1 MTTILSPELAT
12 PLDLRLVDR
21 YINDDRWVMEQK
33 LDGHRIMLVA
43 DTDTLFLTRNGTPY
57 TKAIPKAL
65 HLHGLPKGFI
75 VDGEL
80 IDGVLWVFDV
90 LHIDGNL
97 QRLPLSERRVV
108 LNAIPETEVLRRI
121 PQAVTTAEKKALFA
135 EAQARSY
142 EGVILKKA
150 SSIYECGR
158 RTPEWLKAKFVV
170 TADVI
175 VLTVE
180 DDGKESA
187 SFGVVGDDGK
197 TIVEIGRCS
206 LIGKPQVIPGDVIEV
221 RYLYANNPA
230 APRLFQPTLM
240 RVRDDKKPPECLI
253 DQIKFTDKTV
263 LETLNA

>member
-1 MTTILSPELAT
+1 MTTILSPELAS
-12 PLDLRLVDR
+12 PLDLGLVKR

-33 LDGHRIMLVA
+33 LDGHRIMLVS

-65 HLHGLPKGFI
+65 HLHNLPKGFI

-80 IDGVLWVFDV
+80 IDGVLWMFDV
-90 LHIDGNL
+90 LHINGNL

-108 LNAIPETEVLRRI
+108 LNAIPEIPGVLRRI
-121 PQAVTTAEKKALFA
+121 PQAVTTAEKEALYA
-135 EAQARSY
+135 EAQTRGY

-187 SFGVVGDDGK
+187 SFGVVGYDGR

-206 LIGKPQVIPGDVIEV
+206 LIGKPYVKPGDVIEV
-221 RYLYANNPA
+221 RYLYANNAA
-230 APRLFQPTLM
+230 APRLYQPTLM
-240 RVRDDKKPPECLI
+240 KVRDDKRADECLI
-253 DQIKFTDKTV
+253 DQIKFTNKTV
-263 LETLNA
+263 MEALA